1 MIWVNEN
8 KEYNFIINEKM
19 DINKI
24 NFIEKIQ
31 ENDVHEKYRVETRI
45 EGELIICNNYK
56 EKQKF
61 IKEVVKETY
70 EEYLEELKN
79 YNIEKD
85 QWIYNIID
93 RISEQKDILYENDK
107 FIIIPNYIWNKEEIK
122 KMHILCIVKDK
133 NLRSIRSL
141 DSSHINLLENIK
153 KEALKIINEEY
164 EITENKIKMYI
175 HYTPSTYHLHIHF
188 VNIENMDVNSSVEY
202 SHELDSVIYNLSIK
216 DDYYKKIMKKRI

>member
-1 MIWVNEN
+1 MIWINEN

-175 HYTPSTYHLHIHF
+175 HYAPSTYHLHIHF
-188 VNIENMDVNSSVEY
+188 VNIENVDVNSSVEY